1 MAENVLVERAPS
13 EISRMVRELYGG
25 TLLKVGAVGGLLGVL
40 NPVMLP
46 VIYYP
51 WIWSRCKRAV
61 PYLAEGVRG
70 AAQKVASLSNEA
82 IESDFVNYW
91 KDFVRG
97 IPEYSALVRAR
108 KFNEIENI
116 LITLARQNE
125 VLRHHED
132 RVREIQRA
140 LKELH
145 DETGTE

>member
-25 TLLKVGAVGGLLGVL
+25 TLLTAGAVGGLFAVIS
-40 NPVMLP
+40 P

-51 WIWSRCKRAV
+51 WLWSRCKRAV
-61 PYLAEGVRG
+61 PYLADGVRS
-70 AAQKVASLSNEA
+70 AAQKVASLPSHA
-82 IESDFVNYW
+82 IESDLVNYW

-97 IPEYSALVRAR
+97 IPEYSALVSAR

-140 LKELH
+140 LKELQ